1 MSTPEVPKS
10 YILFKSWITGKHCKK
25 KTFKKNQLGSKYP
38 LL

>member
-25 KTFKKNQLGSKYP
+25 KTF
-38 LL
+38 